1 MAHLI
6 WNKLQPQ
13 TLYESKDIYISN
25 TFFEVLHY
33 DFLFSIQGGGQ
44 GWYTWCIASSR
55 RLQVKFM
62 EIGFEVMGHGKH
74 DTSDQG
80 GI

>member
-44 GWYTWCIASSR
+44 G
-55 RLQVKFM
+55 
-62 EIGFEVMGHGKH
+62 
-74 DTSDQG
+74 
-80 GI
+80 